1 VVVNDLG
8 RTLIVIGL
16 VITLAGVVLLLA
28 GRVPGLGRLPG
39 DIAIHRG
46 NWTFYVPIG
55 TSIVLSVLL
64 TLILWLVGRR

>member
-1 VVVNDLG
+1 MNDLG

-16 VITLAGVVLLLA
+16 VITLAGLVLLFF
-28 GRVPGLGRLPG
+28 GRMPGLGRMPG
-39 DIAIHRG
+39 DFAIHRG

-55 TSIVLSVLL
+55 TSILLSVLL

>member
-1 VVVNDLG
+1 MNDLG
-8 RTLIVIGL
+8 RALIIIGL
-16 VITLAGVVLLLA
+16 VITLAGVALLLA

-39 DIAIHRG
+39 DFAIHRG
-46 NWTFYVPIG
+46 NWTVYVPIG